1 MPKRI
6 LLALL
11 FLIPLIG
18 TAQQVADNE
27 FDPVISSPAYPRGQG
42 PVVLIDEAHHN
53 FHTKDGR
60 FSAFANVVEK
70 DGYVVEA
77 SAAPFTKEQ
86 LEKGK
91 ILVVSNALNAASLES
106 WTLPTPPA
114 FTESEV
120 EAVNSWVKD
129 GGCLFLIADHMPF
142 PGAAENLAAS
152 FGFKFYN
159 GFAMKKGGGK
169 DIFTSGEGLMENVLT
184 KGRNES
190 ESVTSLQSFTGQ
202 AFEIPENAKPVIV
215 LDAKYELKMPQ
226 TAWEFK
232 KDTPVISA
240 GNFVQGAYMNYG
252 KGRVVIFGEAAMFTA
267 QLQGKD
273 KVGMNQKSASQ
284 NAQFLLNI
292 FHWLD
297 GLIEL
302 SKFPIATSPSTA
314 IPFPAMES

>member
-1 MPKRI
+1 MPKRV

-11 FLIPLIG
+11 FLIPLMG
-18 TAQQVADNE
+18 AAQQVADTG
-27 FDPVISSPAYPRGQG
+27 FDPVISSPVYPRGQG

-60 FSAFANVVEK
+60 FSAFANVIEK

-77 SAAPFTKEQ
+77 SVAPFTKEQ

-169 DIFTSGEGLMENVLT
+169 DIFTPGEGLMENVLT
-184 KGRNES
+184 KGRNEG

-202 AFEIPENAKPVIV
+202 AFEIPENAEPVIV

-226 TAWEFK
+226 TAWEFT

-240 GNFVQGAYMNYG
+240 ENFVQGAYMTYG

-292 FHWLD
+292 FHWFD
-297 GLIEL
+297 GLL
-302 SKFPIATSPSTA
+302 D
-314 IPFPAMES
+314 